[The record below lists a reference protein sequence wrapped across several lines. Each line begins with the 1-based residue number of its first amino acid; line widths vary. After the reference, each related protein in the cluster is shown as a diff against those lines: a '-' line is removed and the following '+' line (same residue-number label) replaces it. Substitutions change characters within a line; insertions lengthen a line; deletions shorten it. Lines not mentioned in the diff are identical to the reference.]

1 MKPNEIKKAFECCL
15 EDVCSCE
22 ECPYFNIVK
31 DEGWFCTTQ
40 SRRDALAY
48 INQLEAE
55 VERLLQKLQPP
66 PDVDPID
73 FCGVVCDFA
82 EELIGKAKS
91 ETIKEFVKQAEKK
104 RTVAIHCDVYE
115 EVVRLEDLKEME
127 VANDTV

>member
-1 MKPNEIKKAFECCL
+1 MNPNEIKKCLECCIKDDCDNCL
-15 EDVCSCE
+15 NTFGNCE
-22 ECPYFNIVK
+22 HNLM
-31 DEGWFCTTQ
+31 
-40 SRRDALAY
+40 SDALAY

-91 ETIKEFVKQAEKK
+91 EAIKEFVEQAEKK

-115 EVVRLEDLKEME
+115 EVVRLEDLKEM
-127 VANDTV
+127 VGDNDV